1 MPLPA
6 ALNSSGYEI
15 FGLDVVELS
24 DIWKQLIC
32 WVKRLVDLVFSGIRS
47 PGLVQ
52 ANFAKLILPDQAR
65 PKQIIKKSYEV
76 SNYLKKTLELD
87 WNP

>member
-24 DIWKQLIC
+24 DIWKQI
-32 WVKRLVDLVFSGIRS
+32 DLLGQKVSGSSFLWYWI
-47 PGLVQ
+47 PGTGPGK
-52 ANFAKLILPDQAR
+52 FAKLILPDQAR

-76 SNYLKKTLELD
+76 SNYLK
-87 WNP
+87 